1 MNMATFAQTIQ
12 GSPKPLASFW
22 EFLKEEVV
30 PYPGRAALVGR
41 MVMAATLAMLITMT
55 FRLPYGAYCAIY
67 AVAISRESTQMTL
80 KAATTRI
87 VSYSLGATYVLIGTT
102 FFVDDPLL
110 RLLWVI
116 ETMFLIFYAV
126 SAMSTFV
133 SAMDIGYL
141 IVMTV
146 SLWDEHISGEQRLES
161 TLWAVFALAIGNA
174 IAVVVEL
181 LFEATRPGNDLLRS
195 IADRLSSVEAALVA
209 YGTDGAVDQATAN
222 KIYRPAMLGTSR
234 LRSTLRTS
242 NHPRDYLEQM
252 GAVVALVGR
261 LVDIAASLT
270 HIGVRVGSDDRE
282 GLRALAAS
290 IGSIRA
296 ALESGKPPNDIE
308 LSDASEHLGGVPLLR
323 EMEKTILLIPM
334 AFSGSESLSDLGL
347 PPSDDQQPTTFLAP
361 DAFSNLDHLKFGLRG
376 ALPRAFAISSTMQS
390 PGPRL
395 AQRLQPVC

>member
-1 MNMATFAQTIQ
+1 
-12 GSPKPLASFW
+12 
-22 EFLKEEVV
+22 V
-30 PYPGRAALVGR
+30 
-41 MVMAATLAMLITMT
+41 
-55 FRLPYGAYCAIY
+55 
-67 AVAISRESTQMTL
+67 
-80 KAATTRI
+80 
-87 VSYSLGATYVLIGTT
+87 
-102 FFVDDPLL
+102 
-110 RLLWVI
+110 
-116 ETMFLIFYAV
+116 
-126 SAMSTFV
+126 
-133 SAMDIGYL
+133 
-141 IVMTV
+141 
-146 SLWDEHISGEQRLES
+146 
-161 TLWAVFALAIGNA
+161 
-174 IAVVVEL
+174 
-181 LFEATRPGNDLLRS
+181 
-195 IADRLSSVEAALVA
+195 
-209 YGTDGAVDQATAN
+209 
-222 KIYRPAMLGTSR
+222 
-234 LRSTLRTS
+234 RTS

-296 ALESGKPPNDIE
+296 ALESGNPPNDIE